1 MIICT
6 VYMIFCALIAFGII
20 RTLFR
25 FVKRVV
31 TLFKLQRR
39 NEAWKLLTKGALV
52 LGLIAVGLYFVKA
65 ILIGVV
71 CVVMFLLGLS
81 RDGDTVYVVNQHD

>member
-6 VYMIFCALIAFGII
+6 VYMILCALVAFGVV
-20 RTLFR
+20 RTVVR

-39 NEAWKLLTKGALV
+39 NEAWELLVKAALV
-52 LGLIAVGLYFVKA
+52 LGLIAVGLYFMKA

-71 CVVMFLLGLS
+71 CVVMFFWGLS
-81 RDGDTVYVVNQHD
+81 RDGDIVYPVNQND

>member
-6 VYMIFCALIAFGII
+6 VYLIVCALIAFGVI
-20 RTLFR
+20 RTLVR

-31 TLFKLQRR
+31 NLFKLQRR
-39 NEAWKLLTKGALV
+39 NEAWKLLIKGALV
-52 LGLIAVGLYFVKA
+52 LGFIAVGLYFVKA

-71 CVVMFLLGLS
+71 CVVMFLLGFL